1 MISRTVFAELVLCIK
16 EVRHHDVERAAVFK
30 LSDQAQLYT
39 IQMEQLGIKL
49 DMRLLIYNKAQTMF
63 AS

>member
-1 MISRTVFAELVLCIK
+1 MISRIVFAELVLCIK